1 MPLEEW
7 KDIVGNSA
15 TITTIIQFLVGS
27 QVCAVFYKNKT
38 TGETSGL
45 TFLVGVVMT
54 FAWYSYGRLIED
66 PSIQLVNAVG
76 LILQILYCF
85 CFYTFTPNKFDTG
98 RRMVLTVLFVT
109 LVQLYIQYED
119 DIPAA
124 QLRLG
129 LLCSSM
135 AVAYCSAPL
144 ASVQHVF
151 STGSTQAMPFYLILA
166 TVAVTG
172 QWTLYGIII
181 QDAFVLV
188 PNMLG
193 CVVASFQ
200 LALFAYFPTNQ
211 LTKYVV

>member
-54 FAWYSYGRLIED
+54 FAWYSYGRLIDD

-76 LILQILYCF
+76 LVLQTLYCF
-85 CFYTFTPNKFDTG
+85 CFYAFTPSKFDTG
-98 RRMVLTVLFVT
+98 RRMVLTVLFVV
-109 LVQLYIQYED
+109 LVQLYIRYED
-119 DIPAA
+119 DIPTA

-151 STGSTQAMPFYLILA
+151 STGSTQSMPFYLILA

-181 QDAFVLV
+181 QDSFVLV
-188 PNMLG
+188 PNLLG
-193 CVVASFQ
+193 CAVASFQ
-200 LALFAYFPTNQ
+200 LALFAYFPTDQ